1 MKSDNLLVIFL
12 LAWLLCA
19 CSADTMLDDP
29 RVGVIALIAMI
40 VATASAWALGGRED

>member
-1 MKSDNLLVIFL
+1 MRETVLMTVFFM
-12 LAWLLCA
+12 AWLLCA

-40 VATASAWALGGRED
+40 VATASAWALGNRKD